1 MGIMRKFFNLLM
13 ILILIYLEIC
23 KLHIKYSTQYESESC
38 FVFDITKYIYQSKN
52 IMFYDHKFLLNGST
66 IVIEMFFK
74 AISQFKPDLVIITG
88 VHLLEF
94 QVYIT
99 LIFHLT
105 LRSFYLHSNIF
116 YYIRLLFFVKYW
128 NYYSFYF
135 INKFSFNVFYILI
148 IPHVDSLGINEQ
160 ELAFLSHVAGGP
172 HMDEYPVQAGTV
184 HAHKYFIYIRKHS
197 SGKCCGNSTSEIIKI
212 NIKLVYF
219 SLKQLYNAL
228 STTKY
233 LYIVYLYA
241 LLFRLLKCLTG
252 CFAPLVVIE
261 VILRQKTMATVS
273 SESTF
278 IISNISVSIK
288 NHLHHDFMPFSKL
301 AAYKYR
307 YYLHKNLLNYE
318 IIILL

>member
-1 MGIMRKFFNLLM
+1 
-13 ILILIYLEIC
+13 
-23 KLHIKYSTQYESESC
+23 
-38 FVFDITKYIYQSKN
+38 
-52 IMFYDHKFLLNGST
+52 
-66 IVIEMFFK
+66 MFFK

-116 YYIRLLFFVKYW
+116 YYIRLHQRNAFAYFDHNMDRLFFVKYW
-128 NYYSFYF
+128 NYIPIHLELDAIFMTDILNRVSIVF
-135 INKFSFNVFYILI
+135 ILLINLALTFSYIIRNAITFLCGYNTRKRIISNNYLI
-148 IPHVDSLGINEQ
+148 FKNWQ
-160 ELAFLSHVAGGP
+160 
-172 HMDEYPVQAGTV
+172 
-184 HAHKYFIYIRKHS
+184 YFIYIRKHS
-197 SGKCCGNSTSEIIKI
+197 SGKCCGNSTSEISLLSSCFVLEFLTIMRKWIIFFVAYSKSIIKI

>member
-1 MGIMRKFFNLLM
+1 
-13 ILILIYLEIC
+13 
-23 KLHIKYSTQYESESC
+23 
-38 FVFDITKYIYQSKN
+38 
-52 IMFYDHKFLLNGST
+52 
-66 IVIEMFFK
+66 MFFK

-116 YYIRLLFFVKYW
+116 YYIRLHQRNAFAYFDHKCFW
-128 NYYSFYF
+128 NCFCKILELYAIFMTDILNRVSIVF
-135 INKFSFNVFYILI
+135 ILLINLALTFSYIIRNAITFLCGYNTRKRIISNNYLI
-148 IPHVDSLGINEQ
+148 FKNWQ
-160 ELAFLSHVAGGP
+160 
-172 HMDEYPVQAGTV
+172 
-184 HAHKYFIYIRKHS
+184 YFIYIRKHS
-197 SGKCCGNSTSEIIKI
+197 SGKCCGNSTSEISLLSSCFVLEFLTIMRKFKI
-212 NIKLVYF
+212 YLIPIFKMLLYSYF

-241 LLFRLLKCLTG
+241 LLFRSNPKTKNYGYRLQRIHFHCLTYQ
-252 CFAPLVVIE
+252 L
-261 VILRQKTMATVS
+261 M
-273 SESTF
+273 
-278 IISNISVSIK
+278 ISNISVSIK